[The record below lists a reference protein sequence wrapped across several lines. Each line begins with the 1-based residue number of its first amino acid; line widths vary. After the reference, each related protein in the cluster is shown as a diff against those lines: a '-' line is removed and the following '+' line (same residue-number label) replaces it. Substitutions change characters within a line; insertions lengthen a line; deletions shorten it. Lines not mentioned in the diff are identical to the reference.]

1 METLTV
7 TNRTS
12 KALQTVWDGKHY
24 EIGPHETQIHTAD
37 VARQFKKW
45 NPQMGS
51 LDPRSGRINYL
62 IAIKEDNDPET
73 PLEQTDAVEVWDRAK
88 LTGARPSEIVPG
100 DNGLYS
106 GQVDWKSRQNVNLGI
121 DGRS

>member
-12 KALQTVWDGKHY
+12 KVLKTVWDGKHY

-51 LDPRSGRINYL
+51 LNPQTGAINFL
-62 IAIKEDNDPET
+62 IGIKEDGDPIDSI
-73 PLEQTDAVEVWDRAK
+73 EQTDAVEVWDRNK
-88 LTGARPSEIVPG
+88 LTGARPSEVVPG

-106 GQVDWKSRQNVNLGI
+106 GQADWKSRQNTNLGI